1 MWNAVPEE
9 RPGDTRLAA
18 GHYDV
23 RLRVTNHGN
32 EDARDVEIM
41 MIRLWNVSDG
51 GKRLVDPSFLPLLLP
66 WSWWVANERPVR
78 WLERLP
84 AGTFKHCD
92 LLTVT
97 LERRPISTF
106 KRHSRR
112 KKIESSKP
120 WMTFHPAYDTSKS
133 YGQNLMRKPPGRY
146 QLEFVTAMSNAP
158 AIYLTAHISFTG
170 WRDSLAEMFG
180 DDGGFRIKITE
191 TVKTQ

>member
-1 MWNAVPEE
+1 
-9 RPGDTRLAA
+9 
-18 GHYDV
+18 
-23 RLRVTNHGN
+23 
-32 EDARDVEIM
+32 
-41 MIRLWNVSDG
+41 
-51 GKRLVDPSFLPLLLP
+51 
-66 WSWWVANERPVR
+66 
-78 WLERLP
+78 
-84 AGTFKHCD
+84 
-92 LLTVT
+92 VT

-106 KRHSRR
+106 KRHSRL